1 MDFLN
6 RETEALLKECID
18 NSGNFPGVL
27 AEKFEGLSPAEDVR
41 LRARIEALVNH
52 GYFEELQW
60 ADNVPWYGSITEKGY
75 DYFHDKEVFIRAKL
89 RNQPGFILLDEE
101 SEKALSELNNNEEN
115 LIMVHGDGK
124 EARILEHLERQGY
137 ISFGGKGL
145 ARMLDGSCTGVVSV
159 TQSGNTYLSDK
170 EELIEEIL
178 LSDQTPHE
186 LPKTV
191 MKGPVLNAGNKE
203 KKYQVFISSTYEDLK
218 EERAAVSQT
227 LLDLGCIPVGME
239 QFPAS
244 SMSQMNYI
252 VKMLETCDYYI
263 LILAG
268 RYGSIDPTDGV
279 GYTEKEYDYAVANRI
294 PVMSFLCDDIGK
306 LPNEKCEK
314 TDAGR
319 DLLTKFR
326 AKVSASRM
334 IKKYSS
340 KESLQAVVAISL
352 QQCIRDFPAVGW
364 VRADGIDTDASLA
377 VVLDKYMK
385 EHTTTTEDLD
395 ALLDKKL
402 SAHYGTKIRVEPNE
416 TGSNTLIIE

>member
-1 MDFLN
+1 MNFLN
-6 RETEALLKECID
+6 KETEALLKECID
-18 NSGNFPGVL
+18 NSGSFPNVL
-27 AEKFEGLSPAEDVR
+27 AKKFEGLSTTEDSR
-41 LRARIEALVNH
+41 LRARIEVLVNN
-52 GYFEELQW
+52 GYFSKLQW
-60 ADNVPWYGSITEKGY
+60 ADNVPWFGSITEKGF
-75 DYFHDKEVFIRAKL
+75 DYFHEKEVFIRAKL

-101 SEKALSELNNNEEN
+101 SEKALSELNNHEEDQFV
-115 LIMVHGDGK
+115 VHENSK
-124 EARILEHLERQGY
+124 QARILEHLERQGY
-137 ISFGGKGL
+137 ISFRGGL
-145 ARMLDGSCTGVVSV
+145 SWMLDGSCAGVVTV
-159 TQSGNTYLSDK
+159 TQSGKTYLSDK
-170 EELIEEIL
+170 ETLIEEIL
-178 LSDQTPHE
+178 ITDPVPLE
-186 LPKTV
+186 LPRTA
-191 MKGPVLNAGNKE
+191 MKEPIQKAGNRG

-218 EERAAVSQT
+218 EERAAVCQT

-244 SMSQMNYI
+244 GMSQMDYI
-252 VKMLETCDYYI
+252 KKMLETCDYYI

-279 GYTEKEYDYAVANRI
+279 GYTEKEYDYAGANRI

-319 DLLTKFR
+319 EALMRFR
-326 AKVSASRM
+326 AKVSTSMM

-340 KESLQAVVAISL
+340 KESLQTVVAISL

-385 EHTTTTEDLD
+385 EHATTTEDID

-402 SAHYGTKIRVEPNE
+402 SAHSGPKIRVETNE
-416 TGSNTLIIE
+416 TDCNTLIIE